1 MAAHD
6 IIDNR
11 TSKLVDSI
19 AQMLGGTDA
28 ARFAVGY
35 FFVSGLECISKS
47 LAHVKELRLL
57 IGNTT
62 NQQTIEQLAEGHR
75 RLDLVDAELEAA
87 AYPKRSAKER
97 MAEGTAFDVRESLE
111 LADQTDSIEET
122 VKVLV
127 QLVEEKRLKVKVYT
141 KGRMHAKAYIFTY
154 GDSYNLLG
162 EPVTKHEKGIA
173 VVGSSNLSLSG

>member
-35 FFVSGLECISKS
+35 FFVSGLECIAKS

-57 IGNTT
+57 IGNTS
-62 NQQTIEQLAEGHR
+62 NRETIEQFAEGHR
-75 RLDLVDAELEAA
+75 RLELVDAELEAA

-97 MAEGTAFDVRESLE
+97 MAEGTAFNVRESLE
-111 LADQTDSIEET
+111 LMDQTDSIEET

-127 QLVEEKRLKVKVYT
+127 RIDRREAAEGEGLHQGTDAREGVYLHLWRLLQLAWRAGNESTRRV
-141 KGRMHAKAYIFTY
+141 
-154 GDSYNLLG
+154 SLLLA
-162 EPVTKHEKGIA
+162 PQT
-173 VVGSSNLSLSG
+173 